1 MRIVRSIEFSSGTTS
16 TAATSSVF
24 ALTTP
29 RLLSPSQSVFWY
41 VATFLAVRPSR
52 RSASSFSLTPSTTTP
67 PSEFAMALYVSQKL
81 PGKPPHADLNSQ
93 SVVSPICAAARMS
106 LSVVMVPTPSHRL
119 EARDALGLEDLH
131 GVGLE
136 LVVAGEALVQA
147 DHALGPAARH
157 GADHFKRQLAL
168 QADEQRSAGDRV
180 HGLAGHRHGVHRRG
194 EREAALEE
202 DLVEQILVGAALA
215 HVVDVHAQLL
225 LERLRVVRDLGV
237 PRLEVGL
244 RQLEHAEAAVRR
256 RAAVQ
261 VELARVLVAQLGDDA
276 PHALLGDVGDGR
288 VVLAAGGLGKLN
300 QDELAVAAVLLV
312 QVEHGVGGGAG
323 AGEEVEDDSVSGG
336 TKTNESLDQCGR
348 LGEVHDRLTE
358 QLAYGTSAEVI
369 VEFLLGPHGLR
380 ERGCHAA
387 ILIAEVVL
395 AEHTPRAI
403 LHSVGNKKV
412 IEL

>member
-1 MRIVRSIEFSSGTTS
+1 MRIVRSIELSSGTTS

-29 RLLSPSQSVFWY
+29 RLLRPSQSVFWY
-41 VATFLAVRPSR
+41 AASFLAVRPSR

-81 PGKPPHADLNSQ
+81 PGKPPRADLNSQ

-106 LSVVMVPTPSHRL
+106 LSVVTVATPSHSL

-136 LVVAGEALVQA
+136 LVVAGKALVQA

-157 GADHFKRQLAL
+157 GADHFKRQLTL

-215 HVVDVHAQLL
+215 HVVDVHVELL
-225 LERLRVVRDLGV
+225 LERLRIVRDLGV

-261 VELARVLVAQLGDDA
+261 VELAGVFIAQLGDGA

-288 VVLAAGGLGKLN
+288 VVLAAGGLRELN

-312 QVEHGVGGGAG
+312 QLEDGVGGGAG
-323 AGEEVEDDSVSGG
+323 TGEEVEDDIVRRDSSDLAQPRQ
-336 TKTNESLDQCGR
+336 ES
-348 LGEVHDRLTE
+348 DRLRR
-358 QLAYGTSAEVI
+358 
-369 VEFLLGPHGLR
+369 VELRVTVEESVELLLR
-380 ERGCHAA
+380 F
-387 ILIAEVVL
+387 I
-395 AEHTPRAI
+395 
-403 LHSVGNKKV
+403 S
-412 IEL
+412 